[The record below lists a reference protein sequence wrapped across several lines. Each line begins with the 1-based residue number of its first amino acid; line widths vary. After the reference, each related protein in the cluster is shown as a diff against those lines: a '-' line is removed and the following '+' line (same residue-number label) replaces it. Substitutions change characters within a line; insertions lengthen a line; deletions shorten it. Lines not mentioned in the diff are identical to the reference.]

1 MEGGYPY
8 QFVDKPL
15 DLLICKIC
23 QLVSQDP
30 HETTCCHNTFCKV
43 CIDMAS
49 SHGYTSCPLCRH
61 QPVQTVECVQLRRQ
75 ITSLH
80 VFCDNKEN
88 GCEWVGEVEAIE
100 RHKNQ
105 CTYYMI
111 KCEYHIIGC
120 DVRIL
125 YHLQT
130 EHNREKAEEHILMV
144 RQKVKELDSNKVML
158 HQTSEALNITK
169 QELDRAKVEQQRAKT
184 RLDETTEELHASQ
197 RELHNTNEQ
206 LNETMDQLA
215 LAHKETSDAQ
225 CKLSIL

>member
-1 MEGGYPY
+1 MEGEYPY
-8 QFVDKPL
+8 QFVDKLL

-49 SHGYTSCPLCRH
+49 NHGYTSCPLCRH
-61 QPVQTVECVQLRRQ
+61 QPVQAIEC
-75 ITSLH
+75 
-80 VFCDNKEN
+80 
-88 GCEWVGEVEAIE
+88 VEAIK

-111 KCEYHIIGC
+111 KCEYHIVGC

-144 RQKVKELDSNKVML
+144 QHAESKR
-158 HQTSEALNITK
+158 TG
-169 QELDRAKVEQQRAKT
+169 QQ
-184 RLDETTEELHASQ
+184 
-197 RELHNTNEQ
+197 
-206 LNETMDQLA
+206 
-215 LAHKETSDAQ
+215 
-225 CKLSIL
+225 